1 MIYRCLPRI
10 GERLLYRRKTT
21 DEYQRIRSHQLDVK
35 AYLNLYP
42 LVSMEV
48 TCGQVT
54 NIEAGQIPGRAPKR
68 QFARITGLPTA
79 TWQAAVRSN
88 SDLKCATVTRA
99 GLAASHLGAGQLL
112 SVPAGPKDI
121 TMRSYTPRPEAL
133 DGRWDPPPVCRG
145 VAGGRRYRELWS

>member
-1 MIYRCLPRI
+1 MNDNESDP
-10 GERLLYRRKTT
+10 
-21 DEYQRIRSHQLDVK
+21 HQLDVK

-54 NIEAGQIPGRAPKR
+54 NIEAGQIPGRAPIR

-79 TWQAAVRSN
+79 NWQAAVRSN
-88 SDLKCATVTRA
+88 SDLNCATVTRA
-99 GLAASHLGAGQLL
+99 GSAASHLGAGQLL
-112 SVPAGPKDI
+112 PAPAGPQDI
-121 TMRSYTPRPEAL
+121 TMRIYTPQPEAL

-145 VAGGRRYRELWS
+145 VAGGRRCRELGS

>member
-1 MIYRCLPRI
+1 MNDNESDP
-10 GERLLYRRKTT
+10 
-21 DEYQRIRSHQLDVK
+21 HQLDVE

-48 TCGQVT
+48 TCGQLT
-54 NIEAGQIPGRAPKR
+54 NIEAGQIPGRAPIQ
-68 QFARITGLPTA
+68 QFARITGLATA
-79 TWQAAVRSN
+79 SWQAAVRSN

-112 SVPAGPKDI
+112 PAPAGPQDI
-121 TMRSYTPRPEAL
+121 TTRIYTPRPEAL

-145 VAGGRRYRELWS
+145 VAGGRRCRELGS